1 MTMSPLHYPSPPL
14 PIPGVAPRAKMN
26 QQRSR
31 RFKAAKEAQERQAAA
46 PPAADDA
53 RPVFDSNCITPGTP
67 FMMRLGEHLRFFI
80 RRRMEEDPV
89 WAALTVIFSGHE
101 VPGEGEHKIMEH
113 LRWARLAKAYPP
125 NTRHCMYGLDAD
137 LVMLS
142 LVTHEPHF
150 CLMREIVT
158 YGGARPGQ
166 PAREV
171 LENPCREHFVFLNI
185 GYVILFFFWRR
196 EEGGIVERLPGLAGF
211 LGGSNVGCL
220 NYPLCAR
227 QTTLQQLHSQ
237 KKLTL
242 FPFFL
247 STPLHSVLRE
257 YLALDCRP
265 EGELPFPY
273 DPERVIDDFVLFC
286 MLVGNDFLPPI
297 PTVDI
302 NEGVKCVWGGVT
314 DG

>member
-1 MTMSPLHYPSPPL
+1 MTMLPLPHPSPPL
-14 PIPGVAPRAKMN
+14 PPLGVAPRAKMN

-185 GYVILFFFWRR
+185 GYVVLYWFFSL
-196 EEGGIVERLPGLAGF
+196 EEGGGRNWGACAWTGRVFGRIKYRGLEVSSIVCSANQAAAP
-211 LGGSNVGCL
+211 
-220 NYPLCAR
+220 PI
-227 QTTLQQLHSQ
+227 H
-237 KKLTL
+237 KKDSH
-242 FPFFL
+242 FFL
-247 STPLHSVLRE
+247 SFHPPPQRAARVPGARLPARGGAALPL
-257 YLALDCRP
+257 RP
-265 EGELPFPY
+265 GAR
-273 DPERVIDDFVLFC
+273 D
-286 MLVGNDFLPPI
+286 
-297 PTVDI
+297 
-302 NEGVKCVWGGVT
+302 
-314 DG
+314 